1 MRDIPLSVARVRQ
14 YFYEVLEAPS
24 HRTLGGMSINRFLGT
39 LIIASLASTVFATV
53 PHLQA
58 KFGYLFDTIE
68 TLSLAVFSLEYCLR
82 VWIAP
87 EHIPYRHLRSYAA
100 RRAFVLSPQGIIDFV
115 AIVPFWIALAGLG
128 DLRVLIVLRI
138 LRVLKFTRYSA
149 GMRALL
155 DVLWSERR
163 ALIGCVVILTC
174 ATLVSASVM
183 HIVEGDTQPDKF
195 GTIPDAMWWS
205 IVTLSTIGYGDVVP
219 VTGPGRAVAA
229 VTIIA
234 GLIMIAL
241 PVGIVATAFSEA
253 IHRRDFIVTWSM
265 VARVPLFSRLTA
277 GDIAH
282 IMQLLRAQQ
291 VEAGSIIARRGEPA
305 HSMYFIAE
313 GEVEIELGPHR
324 KNRNVRLGPGHF
336 FGERAI
342 LKKTDR
348 SSTVMAA
355 SRVKLL
361 VLEASDFTSL
371 IAREPAI
378 AEHINQVA
386 IGRGARRPPIEYD
399 DLGPAPE
406 YDTATEFDI

>member
-1 MRDIPLSVARVRQ
+1 MRDTSPSLTRIRQ

-24 HRTLGGMSINRFLGT
+24 GSAVGGLVLNRLLGL
-39 LIIASLASTVFATV
+39 LIIASVASTVFETV
-53 PHLQA
+53 PNLRA
-58 KFGYLFDTIE
+58 KFGPEFDGVE
-68 TLSLAVFSLEYCLR
+68 MLSLAVFSIEYCLR

-87 EHIPYRHLRSYAA
+87 EHVPYRHLGAYAS
-100 RRAFVLSPQGIIDFV
+100 RRAFVLSPQGIVDFV
-115 AIVPFWIALAGLG
+115 AIVPFWIALAGFG
-128 DLRVLIVLRI
+128 DLRILIVLRI
-138 LRVLKFTRYSA
+138 LRVLKFTRYSS

-163 ALIGCVVILTC
+163 ALTGCLVILTC
-174 ATLVSASVM
+174 ATLVSASAM
-183 HIVEGDTQPDKF
+183 HIVEGAVQPERF

-219 VTGPGRAVAA
+219 VTGLGRAVAV
-229 VTIIA
+229 VTIIG

-253 IHRRDFIVTWSM
+253 IHRRDFVVTWSM

-291 VEAGSIIARRGEPA
+291 METGSIILRRGEPA

-313 GEVEIELGPHR
+313 GEVEIALGSNQKAR
-324 KNRNVRLGPGHF
+324 RVRLGPGHY

-342 LKKTDR
+342 LKKTER
-348 SSTVMAA
+348 SSTVIAV

-361 VLEASDFTSL
+361 VLEASDLTSL
-371 IAREPAI
+371 IAREPTI
-378 AEHINQVA
+378 AEHINKIA
-386 IGRGARRPPIEYD
+386 IGRGARHPPIEYED
-399 DLGPAPE
+399 IGPAPE
-406 YDTATEFDI
+406 YDTSI

>member
-1 MRDIPLSVARVRQ
+1 MRDRSPPMAKIRQ
-14 YFYEVLEAPS
+14 YLYEALEAPS
-24 HRTLGGMSINRFLGT
+24 HRALGGLAIGRFLAV
-39 LIIASLASTVFATV
+39 LIVASLASTVFETV
-53 PHLQA
+53 PDL
-58 KFGYLFDTIE
+58 KERFGRVFDAIE
-68 TLSLAVFSLEYCLR
+68 ALSLVVFSVEYCLR
-82 VWIAP
+82 LWVAP
-87 EHIPYRHLRSYAA
+87 EHVPYRHLSAYGA
-100 RRAFVLSPQGIIDFV
+100 RRAFVLSPQGIVDLV
-115 AIVPFWIALAGLG
+115 AIVPFWIALAGWG
-128 DLRVLIVLRI
+128 DLRILIVLRI
-138 LRVLKFTRYSA
+138 LRVLKFTRYSS

-155 DVLWSERR
+155 DVLWGERR
-163 ALIGCVVILTC
+163 ALVGCLAILIC
-174 ATLVSASVM
+174 ATLVSASAM
-183 HIVEGDTQPDKF
+183 HIVEGAVQPEKF

-265 VARVPLFSRLTA
+265 VARVPLFSHLTA

-282 IMQLLRAQQ
+282 IMQLLRAQR
-291 VEAGSIIARRGEPA
+291 VEAGSIIVRRGEPA

-313 GEVEIELGPHR
+313 GEVEIRLGPHGKSR
-324 KNRNVRLGPGHF
+324 SVRLGAGNF

-348 SSTVMAA
+348 SSTVI
-355 SRVKLL
+355 SVSPVKLL

-371 IAREPAI
+371 IVREPTI
-378 AEHINQVA
+378 AEHINKVA
-386 IGRGARRPPIEYD
+386 IGRGANRPPIESGD
-399 DLGPAPE
+399 TEPASE
-406 YDTATEFDI
+406 YDTTS

>member
-1 MRDIPLSVARVRQ
+1 MRDRSPSIASIRQ
-14 YFYEVLEAPS
+14 YVYEVLEAPP
-24 HRTLGGMSINRFLGT
+24 HGTLGGRVISPFLGA
-39 LIIASLASTVFATV
+39 LIIASIASTVFETV
-53 PHLQA
+53 PHLRGR
-58 KFGYLFDTIE
+58 FGQLFDAIE
-68 TLSLAVFSLEYCLR
+68 MLALVVFSIEYCLR

-87 EHIPYRHLRSYAA
+87 EHVPYRHLSSYAA
-100 RRAFVLSPQGIIDFV
+100 RRAFVCSPQGIVDFV
-115 AIVPFWIALAGLG
+115 AFVPFWIALASFGE
-128 DLRVLIVLRI
+128 LRILIVLRV
-138 LRVLKFTRYSA
+138 LRVLKFTRYSS

-163 ALIGCVVILTC
+163 ALTGCLVILGC
-174 ATLVSASVM
+174 ATLLSASAM
-183 HIVEGDTQPDKF
+183 HIVEGTIQPDKF
-195 GTIPDAMWWS
+195 GTIPEAMWWS

-219 VTGPGRAVAA
+219 VTGLGRAVAA

-241 PVGIVATAFSEA
+241 PVGIVATAFSQA
-253 IHRRDFIVTWSM
+253 IHRRDFVVTWSM

-291 VEAGSIIARRGEPA
+291 VEAGSIIVRRGEPA

-313 GEVEIELGPHR
+313 GEVEIRLGPHR

-348 SSTVMAA
+348 SSTVIAV
-355 SRVKLL
+355 SRARLL
-361 VLEASDFTSL
+361 VLEASDLTSL
-371 IAREPAI
+371 IAREPTI
-378 AEHINQVA
+378 AEHINKIA
-386 IGRGARRPPIEYD
+386 IGRGASRPPIESD
-399 DLGPAPE
+399 DTGSE
-406 YDTATEFDI
+406 YDTIA

>member
-1 MRDIPLSVARVRQ
+1 MANIRQ
-14 YFYEVLEAPS
+14 YFYEALEAAS
-24 HRTLGGMSINRFLGT
+24 HRTLGGLAINRFLGA
-39 LIIASLASTVFATV
+39 LIFASLASTVFETV
-53 PHLQA
+53 PHLRA
-58 KFGYLFDTIE
+58 RFGYAFDAVE
-68 TLSLAVFSLEYCLR
+68 MLSLAVFSIEYCLR
-82 VWIAP
+82 VWVAP
-87 EHIPYRHLRSYAA
+87 EHVPYRHLSPYAA
-100 RRAFVLSPQGIIDFV
+100 RRAFVLSPQGIVDFV

-128 DLRVLIVLRI
+128 NLRILIVLRI
-138 LRVLKFTRYSA
+138 LRVLKFTRYSS

-163 ALIGCVVILTC
+163 ALTGCLVILTC
-174 ATLVSASVM
+174 ATLVSASAM
-183 HIVEGDTQPDKF
+183 HLVEGTIQPEKF

-219 VTGPGRAVAA
+219 VTGLGRGVAA
-229 VTIIA
+229 VTIVA

-291 VEAGSIIARRGEPA
+291 VEAGNIIVRRGEPA

-313 GEVEIELGPHR
+313 GEVEIRLGPNR
-324 KNRNVRLGPGHF
+324 KNRNVRLGSGHF

-348 SSTVMAA
+348 SSTVISV

-361 VLEASDFTSL
+361 VLEASDLTSL
-371 IAREPAI
+371 ISREPTI
-378 AEHINQVA
+378 AEHINKVA
-386 IGRGARRPPIEYD
+386 IGRGARRPPIECGD
-399 DLGPAPE
+399 TDPTPE
-406 YDTATEFDI
+406 YDTAT

>member
-1 MRDIPLSVARVRQ
+1 MGDIPLSVARVRQ

-24 HRTLGGMSINRFLGT
+24 RRTLGGMAINRFLGA

-68 TLSLAVFSLEYCLR
+68 MLSLAVFSLEYCVR

-183 HIVEGDTQPDKF
+183 HIVEGETQPDKF

-348 SSTVMAA
+348 SSTVIAA

-399 DLGPAPE
+399 DLGPEPE
-406 YDTATEFDI
+406 YDTAAEFDI

>member
-1 MRDIPLSVARVRQ
+1 MRDTSTSMANIRQ
-14 YFYEVLEAPS
+14 YLYEALEAPS
-24 HRTLGGMSINRFLGT
+24 HSTRGGIAIHRLLGILV
-39 LIIASLASTVFATV
+39 IASIASTVFETV
-53 PHLQA
+53 PNLRER
-58 KFGYLFDTIE
+58 FGQLFDAVEI
-68 TLSLAVFSLEYCLR
+68 LCLAAFSVEYCLR

-87 EHIPYRHLRSYAA
+87 EHIPYRHLSSYAA
-100 RRAFVLSPQGIIDFV
+100 RRTFVLSPQGIIDFV
-115 AIVPFWIALAGLG
+115 AIVPFWFALASFGE
-128 DLRVLIVLRI
+128 LRILIVLRI
-138 LRVLKFTRYSA
+138 LRVLKFTRYSS

-163 ALIGCVVILTC
+163 ALTGCLVILIC
-174 ATLVSASVM
+174 ATLVSASAM
-183 HIVEGDTQPDKF
+183 HIVEGTLQPDKF

-219 VTGPGRAVAA
+219 LTWLGRAVAS

-253 IHRRDFIVTWSM
+253 IHRRDFVVTWSM

-282 IMQLLRAQQ
+282 IMQLLRAQR
-291 VEAGSIIARRGEPA
+291 VEAGSIIVRRGEPA

-313 GEVEIELGPHR
+313 GEVEIRLGR
-324 KNRNVRLGPGHF
+324 NRTSRNIRLGPGHF

-342 LKKTDR
+342 LKRTNR
-348 SSTVMAA
+348 SSTVIAV

-361 VLEASDFTSL
+361 VLEASDLTSL
-371 IAREPAI
+371 IAREPTI
-378 AEHINQVA
+378 AEHINRIAV
-386 IGRGARRPPIEYD
+386 GRGARRPPIAGD
-399 DLGPAPE
+399 DTEPTPE
-406 YDTATEFDI
+406 YDATI

>member
-1 MRDIPLSVARVRQ
+1 MPVARVRQ

-24 HRTLGGMSINRFLGT
+24 HRTLGGMAINRFLGT

-183 HIVEGDTQPDKF
+183 HIVEGETQPDKF

-399 DLGPAPE
+399 DLGPEPE